1 MTAYNLKP
9 IVPPSIAASDARKQR
24 RKQLEEVRQRRKLI
38 YQQFQKRMQKS
49 VLEEM

>member
-1 MTAYNLKP
+1 MTNYHLKVIIP
-9 IVPPSIAASDARKQR
+9 TPLAAQEAREKRRKVLEAVKQR
-24 RKQLEEVRQRRKLI
+24 RKMI